1 MCYTVLCGV
10 MRAHKEPMKQAR
22 IRLPR
27 RLRETIEE
35 VQERF
40 DRADFSDAVRFIL
53 KKGLEALGM
62 DVKNTD
68 SKEAKAE

>member
-10 MRAHKEPMKQAR
+10 MEDHDEPMKQTR

-35 VQERF
+35 VQEQF
-40 DRADFSDAVRFIL
+40 DRADFSDAMRFTL

-62 DVKNTD
+62 DLENTEP
-68 SKEAKAE
+68 KEAKAE

>member
-1 MCYTVLCGV
+1 MCYTMLCGD
-10 MRAHKEPMKQAR
+10 MTDHKEPMKQAR

-40 DRADFSDAVRFIL
+40 DRADFSDAMRFTL

-62 DVKNTD
+62 DVQNID
-68 SKEAKAE
+68 SKVVKPE

>member
-1 MCYTVLCGV
+1 

-27 RLRETIEE
+27 RMRETIEE

-40 DRADFSDAVRFIL
+40 DRADFSDAVRFTL
-53 KKGLEALGM
+53 KRGLEALGM
-62 DVKNTD
+62 DVQNID

>member
-10 MRAHKEPMKQAR
+10 MTDHNEPMKQAR

-40 DRADFSDAVRFIL
+40 DRADFSDAMRFTL

-62 DVKNTD
+62 EPKNTET
-68 SKEAKAE
+68 KEETA

>member
-1 MCYTVLCGV
+1 MCYIVLCGV
-10 MRAHKEPMKQAR
+10 MNTHSEPMKQTR
-22 IRLPR
+22 IRLPQ

-40 DRADFSDAVRFIL
+40 DRTDFSDAMRFTL

-62 DVKNTD
+62 DPKNPETT
-68 SKEAKAE
+68 EETA

>member
-1 MCYTVLCGV
+1 
-10 MRAHKEPMKQAR
+10 MKQAR

-40 DRADFSDAVRFIL
+40 DRADFSDAMRFTL
-53 KKGLEALGM
+53 KRGLEALGM
-62 DVKNTD
+62 DVQNID
-68 SKEAKAE
+68 SKEVKPE